1 MDKLA
6 LDVLA
11 AALSLAPLLLV
22 FRWLSY
28 RMLHSKSAAWISLD
42 VLMVLGCAA
51 LAVGFFW
58 MWQSLEHPVLA
69 YLDGIVY
76 ALLALLAALVPI
88 SRWLRTRD
96 TQCVSG
102 TTPVQA
108 FSTPVIP
115 AGSETDARLR
125 QGRPREAARAGR
137 SSPHCDDG
145 TNGSDQ

>member
-11 AALSLAPLLLV
+11 AGLSLAPLLLI
-22 FRWLSY
+22 FRWQTH
-28 RMLHSKSAAWISLD
+28 RMLHSKSATWISLD

-88 SRWLRTRD
+88 TRWLRTRE
-96 TQCVSG
+96 TQRV
-102 TTPVQA
+102 P
-108 FSTPVIP
+108 
-115 AGSETDARLR
+115 GS
-125 QGRPREAARAGR
+125 QP
-137 SSPHCDDG
+137 
-145 TNGSDQ
+145 